1 MEKLTV
7 GAVAAAMWI
16 ALAPAL
22 PAAAVTTDEAR
33 VLLLGDSVTH
43 GFEGEYTWRYFADG
57 SIGDRVDFVGPH
69 TGTWSDEDQFGGAYA
84 DPDFDTD
91 HAARFGLSMFETLY
105 YSSESAPSVPDLMV
119 SAPEVLVLT
128 LGFND
133 LVGVNQTPGNTI
145 DHARNIIGQAREA
158 NPDVDVVLFS
168 LPQVWFDRVPAYNAL
183 LPGLA
188 TELSTEASQ
197 VVVTPLA
204 QLENRVDTYDDSHP
218 NTQGQ
223 EKIAAAV
230 VSGLAELGLSSPE
243 PVDPPTSTPPAPTPT
258 PTQTPEP
265 ATPTPAPAPD
275 ETTAPAP
282 SETPLASP
290 TVPPAATQPK
300 AGAPKRVKVRRA
312 GGRMIVTWR
321 AGSDA
326 ERSVVRCGRVQKVT
340 AGQRARLRARTTFC
354 KVRSVNDAGTS
365 RWVRSRAR

>member
-69 TGTWSDEDQFGGAYA
+69 TGTWSDEDQFGGGYA

-105 YSSESAPSVPDLMV
+105 YSDSESSPSVPQLMQ

-133 LVGVNQTPGNTI
+133 LVGVNQTPANTI
-145 DHARNIIGQAREA
+145 DHARNIVGQARAA

-168 LPQVWFDRVPAYNAL
+168 LPQVWFDRVPVYNAL

-204 QLENRVDTYDDSHP
+204 ELENRVDTYDDSHP

-230 VSGLAELGLSSPE
+230 VSGLADLGIGVVA
-243 PVDPPTSTPPAPTPT
+243 PVDPPAPPPSTPTSAPTSTPPAPV
-258 PTQTPEP
+258 P
-265 ATPTPAPAPD
+265 AD
-275 ETTAPAP
+275 EETTAPAP
-282 SETPLASP
+282 IETPVVSP
-290 TVPPAATQPK
+290 SVPPAATEPK
-300 AGAPKRVKVRRA
+300 AAAPQRVKVRRA

-321 AGSDA
+321 AGSYA
-326 ERSVVRCGRVQKVT
+326 ERSVVRCGRVQKT
-340 AGQRARLRARTTFC
+340 TSGQRAKLRARSTFC
-354 KVRSVNDAGTS
+354 KVRSVNDAGKS